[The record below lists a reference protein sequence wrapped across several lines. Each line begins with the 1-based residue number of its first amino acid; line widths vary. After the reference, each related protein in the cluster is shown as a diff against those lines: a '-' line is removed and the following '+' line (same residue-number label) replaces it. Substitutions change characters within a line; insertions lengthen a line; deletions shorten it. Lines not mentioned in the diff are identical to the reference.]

1 MEFLNPITWID
12 AALEYIC
19 TLIKLA
25 SFNLYN
31 LSFFILIVLCMY
43 YVIQA
48 VCGSNTGKIKA
59 VSTIIMFA
67 IIEMVKTM
75 LLG

>member
-1 MEFLNPITWID
+1 MEFLNPVTWID
-12 AALEYIC
+12 TAVEHIC
-19 TLIKLA
+19 NLIKLA

-43 YVIQA
+43 YTIQA
-48 VCGSNTGKIKA
+48 ICGSNQGKIKA
-59 VSTIIMFA
+59 ISTIIIFS

-75 LLG
+75 LMG